1 MIGFDFKNKY
11 LDIDDKKIKVQIN
24 DVNGNERYRN
34 NVRLAYKGV
43 NGFILVYDI
52 SDDNSFKHIKDWL
65 ENLNEN
71 GNDQNKYCK
80 ILIGNK
86 SDRDSNRKVQEE
98 EGKEL
103 ANQYKMPFF
112 ETSSKNGENVD
123 NIFKFLINKIY
134 RMELNKN
141 N

>member
-52 SDDNSFKHIKDWL
+52 SDDISFKHVKDWL

-86 SDRDSNRKVQEE
+86 SDRDSYRKVQEE

-103 ANQYKMPFF
+103 ANQYNMPFF

-123 NIFKFLINKIY
+123 NIFNFLINKIY

>member
-52 SDDNSFKHIKDWL
+52 SDDISFKHIKDWL

-103 ANQYKMPFF
+103 ANQYNMPFF

-123 NIFKFLINKIY
+123 NIFNFLINKIY

>member
-52 SDDNSFKHIKDWL
+52 SDENSFKHIKDWL

-103 ANQYKMPFF
+103 ANQYNMPFF

-123 NIFKFLINKIY
+123 NIFNFLINKIY